1 MRSFLC
7 ATIYVMRIKILY
19 FASLRE
25 QIGRASDVVES
36 DESLCVIDAWH
47 QATGMPELLDN
58 LLISVNQEYRTSD
71 TLLDDGDELAF
82 FPPVTGG

>member
-7 ATIYVMRIKILY
+7 ATIYSMGIKILY

-25 QIGRASDVVES
+25 HIGRASDLIDS
-36 DESLCVIDAWH
+36 TESLTVIDAWQ
-47 QATGMPELLDN
+47 QATGMPELLDG
-58 LLISVNQEYRTSD
+58 LLISVNQEYTSAD
-71 TLLDDGDELAF
+71 ALLKDGDELAF